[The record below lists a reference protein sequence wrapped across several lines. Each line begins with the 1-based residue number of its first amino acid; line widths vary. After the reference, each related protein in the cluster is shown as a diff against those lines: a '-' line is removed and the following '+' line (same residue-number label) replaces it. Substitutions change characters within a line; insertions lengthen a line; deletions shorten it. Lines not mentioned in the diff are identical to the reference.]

1 MGGPS
6 KLITVCVVGLSGGEK
21 DKGSMGIGKSCL
33 CNRFVAPLA
42 DDYHVDHIS
51 VLSQVNISLLIMLLS
66 ISKGLSRESPILKES
81 YQFIFSRFTVYK
93 HQSIDIVVKYI

>member
-66 ISKGLSRESPILKES
+66 RSKGLSRESPILKES
-81 YQFIFSRFTVYK
+81 YQFIFSRFTVSK